1 MPALFVDIITGLPGL
16 IEAPLKESILAKAQ
30 EKGVVQVRVYDL
42 RDYTDDPHRQ
52 IDDYPFGGGGG
63 MVLKPEPVFACIESL
78 SAEAE
83 REGRPYDEVIYM
95 TPDGAR
101 FDQRVANELSIKK
114 NLLIL
119 AGHYKGVD
127 QRVRDHLVTM
137 EISIGDYVLSGGEL
151 PALIVVDAIVR
162 LVPGA
167 LGDSE
172 SALTDSFQ
180 DDLLGAPVYTRPA
193 DFRGMTVPEAL
204 RSGDHRRI
212 ADWRENER
220 VSRTRKKRPDLMME

>member
-1 MPALFVDIITGLPGL
+1 MASLYVDIVTGLPDL
-16 IEAPLKESILAKAQ
+16 VSAPLRESILFKAQ
-30 EKGVVQVRVYDL
+30 EKGLVEIRVHDL

-63 MVLKPEPVFACIESL
+63 MVLKPEPIFACIESL
-78 SAEAE
+78 SAGAE
-83 REGRPYDEVIYM
+83 KLGRPYDEIIYM
-95 TPDGAR
+95 TPDGAP
-101 FDQRVANELSIKK
+101 FDQRMANGLSIRK

-127 QRVRDHLVTM
+127 QRVRDHLVTR

-151 PALIVVDAIVR
+151 PALVVLDAVVR
-162 LVPGA
+162 LVPGV
-167 LGDSE
+167 LGDAE
-172 SALTDSFQ
+172 SALSDSFQ

-193 DFRGMTVPEAL
+193 EFRGMEVPEAL

-212 ADWRENER
+212 ADWRETER
-220 VSRTRKKRPDLMME
+220 VDKTRRKRPDLMID